1 MEQRILNFAEQSVQ
15 VLTLEELERSYHENL
30 PTGDPVGGIYH
41 FALIQQVLEIFEKR
55 GLKPVVQEVFAAANR
70 DSKRPGVTILPQ
82 LEEKFGERAVEAH
95 LLRRV
100 YANIEIR
107 SDETDDLVTCLAV
120 AYHQKGIQLGIGPM
134 VKVCHNQTILG
145 AQDVISNYSCFGARW
160 GQAPSDIEDG
170 HRCASPR
177 VRPAS
182 PRVRPGARQDK
193 PSLEM
198 VMARAQQWAD
208 DYEPYQKVRQ
218 ERMSAL
224 KSAQMDRNGMLQLI
238 GILVEKRILH
248 DTNNDVLRVA
258 QTYPLNSSQINETAE
273 QLLAMFAGHRT
284 QGTGT
289 QCTASGAQMCQ
300 SPCAPEAISY
310 WDAYQ
315 QLNTVLKPSRMDI
328 PQVLPQ
334 SLALFETMYEQIKK

>member
-1 MEQRILNFAEQSVQ
+1 MTGRQLNFAEQAVQ

-55 GLKPVVQEVFAAANR
+55 GLKPVVQEIFAAANR
-70 DSKRPGVTILPQ
+70 DSKRPGVTLLPQ
-82 LEEKFGERAVEAH
+82 LEEKYGERSIEAH

-107 SDETDDLVTCLAV
+107 SDETDDIVTCLAV

-145 AQDVISNYSCFGARW
+145 AQDVVSNYTCYG
-160 GQAPSDIEDG
+160 GQSRKD
-170 HRCASPR
+170 RYT
-177 VRPAS
+177 
-182 PRVRPGARQDK
+182 
-193 PSLEM
+193 LEM
-198 VMARAQQWAD
+198 VMDRAQQWAD
-208 DYEPYQKVRQ
+208 DYEPYQKIRA
-218 ERMSAL
+218 ERVSAL
-224 KSAQMDRNGMLQLI
+224 RSALMDREGMLRLI
-238 GILVEKRILH
+238 GLLVEKRILH
-248 DTNNDVLRVA
+248 DTNNDVLRIS
-258 QTYPLNSSQINETAE
+258 QPYPLNSSQINETSE
-273 QLLAMFAGHRT
+273 QLIALMRHDE
-284 QGTGT
+284 
-289 QCTASGAQMCQ
+289 
-300 SPCAPEAISY
+300 PISY

-334 SLALFETMYEQIKK
+334 SLALFETMYEQI

>member
-1 MEQRILNFAEQSVQ
+1 MNERTLNFAEAPVQ
-15 VLTLEELERSYHENL
+15 VLTLEELEKSYHENL

-55 GLKPVVQEVFAAANR
+55 GLKPVVQEIFAAANR
-70 DSKRPGVTILPQ
+70 DSKRPGVTLLPQ
-82 LEEKFGERAVEAH
+82 LEEKFGERAIEAH

-107 SDETDDLVTCLAV
+107 SDETDDIVTCLAV

-145 AQDVISNYSCFGARW
+145 AQDVISNYTCYG
-160 GQAPSDIEDG
+160 GQS
-170 HRCASPR
+170 RK
-177 VRPAS
+177 
-182 PRVRPGARQDK
+182 DK
-193 PSLEM
+193 FTLEM
-198 VMARAQQWAD
+198 VMDRTQQWAD
-208 DYEPYQKVRQ
+208 DYEPYQKVRR
-218 ERMSAL
+218 ERMASL

-238 GILVEKRILH
+238 GVLVEKRILH
-248 DTNNDVLRVA
+248 DTNNDVLRIS
-258 QTYPLNSSQINETAE
+258 QPYPLNSSQINETSE
-273 QLLAMFAGHRT
+273 QLIALMRHDE
-284 QGTGT
+284 
-289 QCTASGAQMCQ
+289 
-300 SPCAPEAISY
+300 PISY

-334 SLALFETMYEQIKK
+334 SLALFETMYEQINK

>member
-1 MEQRILNFAEQSVQ
+1 MTERKLNFEEQPVQ
-15 VLTLEELERSYHENL
+15 VLTLEELEKSYHENL

-55 GLKPVVQEVFAAANR
+55 GLKPVVQEIFAAANR
-70 DSKRPGVTILPQ
+70 DSKRPGVTLLPQ
-82 LEEKFGERAVEAH
+82 LEEKFGERAIEAH

-107 SDETDDLVTCLAV
+107 SDETDDIVTCLAV

-145 AQDVISNYSCFGARW
+145 AQDVISNYTCYG
-160 GQAPSDIEDG
+160 GQS
-170 HRCASPR
+170 RK
-177 VRPAS
+177 
-182 PRVRPGARQDK
+182 DK
-193 PSLEM
+193 FTLEM
-198 VMARAQQWAD
+198 VMDRTQQWAD
-208 DYEPYQKVRQ
+208 DYEPYQKVRR
-218 ERMSAL
+218 ERMASL

-238 GILVEKRILH
+238 GVLVEKRILH
-248 DTNNDVLRVA
+248 DTNNDVLRIS
-258 QTYPLNSSQINETAE
+258 QPYPLNSSQINETSE
-273 QLLAMFAGHRT
+273 QLIALMRHDE
-284 QGTGT
+284 
-289 QCTASGAQMCQ
+289 
-300 SPCAPEAISY
+300 PISY

-334 SLALFETMYEQIKK
+334 SLALFETMYENIKH

>member
-1 MEQRILNFAEQSVQ
+1 MEERKLNFAEQAVQ
-15 VLTLEELERSYHENL
+15 VLTLGELERSYHENL

-41 FALIQQVLEIFEKR
+41 FALIQQVLAIFEKR
-55 GLKPVVQEVFAAANR
+55 GLTPVVQEIFAAANR
-70 DSKRPGVTILPQ
+70 DSKRPGVTLLPQ
-82 LEEKFGERAVEAH
+82 LEEQYGERSVEAH

-134 VKVCHNQTILG
+134 VRVCHNQTILG
-145 AQDVISNYSCFGARW
+145 AQDVVSNYTCYG
-160 GQAPSDIEDG
+160 GQS
-170 HRCASPR
+170 RK
-177 VRPAS
+177 
-182 PRVRPGARQDK
+182 DK
-193 PSLEM
+193 LSLES
-198 VMARAQQWAD
+198 VIGRAELWAD
-208 DYEPYQKVRQ
+208 EYEPYQKIRR

-248 DTNNDVLRVA
+248 DTNNEVLRSS
-258 QTYPLNSSQINETAE
+258 QPYPLNSGQINETSE
-273 QLLAMFAGHRT
+273 QLIALMRHDE
-284 QGTGT
+284 
-289 QCTASGAQMCQ
+289 
-300 SPCAPEAISY
+300 PISY

-315 QLNTVLKPSRMDI
+315 QLNTVLKPGRMDI

-334 SLALFETMYEQIKK
+334 SLALFETMYELIR